1 MAKREESLVME
12 ALKRFRT
19 AAESSSEQRKAMLE
33 AKAFRAGNQWPDE
46 VKIQR
51 QGGAA
56 VQGVAAQPARPCLT
70 IDRLSGPVRQVSN
83 GIKQADFSLTVLP
96 NEQGADQQTADFL
109 KGWLR
114 RIQNEAR
121 ADDPI
126 GWAGDSAAECG
137 IGWFRIL
144 SVYTDDNSFDQDLKL
159 ERIANALTV
168 YSDPAALKP
177 TRSDMRYLF
186 LTQDL
191 PRDEFKRQFP
201 KADLVTLDEFRS
213 VGDDSD
219 WITEDTVRVAE
230 YWYVEYDKQ
239 RVVELIDGSTLV
251 DPEME
256 LDPTHVRRER
266 VVFKPKVKWA
276 KITCTEVLED
286 GDWLGTKIPFV
297 PILGEEMNVDG
308 KTILRGIIQ
317 PGMDAQRMLNYAYS
331 GAIEALALAPKAPY
345 IVAEGQIESYKFIWQ
360 NANTFNYATLPYTP
374 VDLNGQ
380 PVPPPQRNAVEAPI
394 QAMVQMMSTSEAAI
408 KFTTGQFDIG
418 LGQVNQTDQSG
429 RAIEAIQNKGE
440 FGVSHYLENT
450 KNALIYACTL
460 MLEMAP
466 KILDRPGRMVR
477 IHGADN
483 KPEMGMI
490 GQGFVRDQQGTPQPA
505 QINGQQIFNKALAQL
520 AGASFYDIA
529 AGTYGVTVDVG
540 KASVTKLRE
549 GSQALGALIP
559 ALPPEM
565 GAAITPEFI
574 QSLDFPGAA
583 DIAAKARRALPPG
596 LQDGPQGDMARLP
609 PQVQQQLAQIP
620 QLQAA
625 LQEAQQVILGKQ
637 VEKNAELQRAAMETE
652 SRKQIAALQE
662 QTKLII
668 EQAKLNQRDAQAM
681 LANEQSRL
689 QLMLDQAAQHADR
702 QHEVALQAA
711 QHGAQMMQQQQAQ
724 QAQGP
729 AGPPPAGPPMG
740 GPNG

>member
-1 MAKREESLVME
+1 MAKAEKKLVAQ
-12 ALKRFRT
+12 ALARFRV

-70 IDRLSGPVRQVSN
+70 IDRLSAPVRQVSN

-96 NEQGADQQTADFL
+96 NDLGADQKTAEFL

-144 SVYTDDNSFDQDLKL
+144 SVYTDDNGFDQDLKI

-168 YSDPAALKP
+168 YPDPAAVKP

-186 LTQDL
+186 LTQDM
-191 PRDEFKRQFP
+191 PKDEFERQYP
-201 KADLVTLDEFRS
+201 KADMTSLDEFRAI
-213 VGDDSD
+213 GDDSD
-219 WITEDTVRVAE
+219 WVTEDTIRVAE
-230 YWYVEYDKQ
+230 YWYVELDKR
-239 RVVELIDGSTLV
+239 RVVELIDGQTV
-251 DPEME
+251 TDPPSE
-256 LDPTHVRRER
+256 LDETLIRRER
-266 VVFKPKVKWA
+266 TVFVPSVKWV
-276 KITCTEVLED
+276 KMTCTDVLES
-286 GDWLGTKIPFV
+286 GEWLGTKIPFV
-297 PILGEEMNVDG
+297 PVLGEEMNVDG
-308 KTILRGIIQ
+308 KTILRGVIQ
-317 PGMDAQRMLNYAYS
+317 PAMDAQRMLNYAYS

-345 IVAEGQIESYKFIWQ
+345 IVAEGQIEAYKFIWQ

-394 QAMVQMMSTSEAAI
+394 QAMVQMMNTSEAAI
-408 KFTTGQFDIG
+408 KAATGQFDIG
-418 LGQVNQTDQSG
+418 LGQINQTDQSG
-429 RAIEAIQNKGE
+429 RAIEAIQNKGD

-450 KNALIYACTL
+450 RNALIYACTL

-477 IHGADN
+477 IHGTDN
-483 KPEMGMI
+483 EPQMGMVNQAFLPSKD
-490 GQGFVRDQQGTPQPA
+490 GMPQPA
-505 QINGQQIFNKALAQL
+505 TINGQAIFDKALAEL

-540 KASVTKLRE
+540 RASATRLRE
-549 GSQALGALIP
+549 GSQALGQLIP

-574 QSLDFPGAA
+574 ESLDFPGAS
-583 DIAAKARRALPPG
+583 DIAAKARKALPPA
-596 LQDGPQGDMARLP
+596 LQDGEEGDMARLP
-609 PQVQQQLAQIP
+609 PAVQQQLAMVP
-620 QLQAA
+620 QLQSA
-625 LQEAQQVILGKQ
+625 LQQAQQIIMGKQ
-637 VEKNAELQRAAMETE
+637 VEKQADLQKAAMETQT
-652 SRKQIAALQE
+652 RQQIAAMQE

-668 EQAKLNQRDAQAM
+668 EQAKLNQQQAQAM
-681 LANEQSRL
+681 LSAEQKRL
-689 QLMLDQAAQHADR
+689 QLIVDQASKADDR
-702 QHEVALQAA
+702 AHEIALEAA
-711 QHGAQMMQQQQAQ
+711 SQ
-724 QAQGP
+724 
-729 AGPPPAGPPMG
+729 PPAPMMDMGAMG
-740 GPNG
+740 G